1 MRESTDTLG
10 NYGDDQLH
18 QNQGVSWITFPLN
31 TRNPTIIYTISVKQH
46 LIDIMVIINR
56 LAPALLLRRPT
67 CLASWALPPPT
78 CPHDE
83 AQTEGKGFTQEVRP
97 TWPTTLDPVTDLW
110 GSLPAPPTPR

>member
-10 NYGDDQLH
+10 NDGDDQLH
-18 QNQGVSWITFPLN
+18 QNQGVSWITFPFN
-31 TRNPTIIYTISVKQH
+31 TRNPNIINKISVKQH
-46 LIDIMVIINR
+46 LIMVIISTF
-56 LAPALLLRRPT
+56 PSALLLRRPT

-110 GSLPAPPTPR
+110 DSLPAPPTPR

>member
-10 NYGDDQLH
+10 NDGDDQLH

-31 TRNPTIIYTISVKQH
+31 TRNSNIIYTISVKQH
-46 LIDIMVIINR
+46 LITVIITR
-56 LAPALLLRRPT
+56 PPSALLLRRPT

-97 TWPTTLDPVTDLW
+97 TWPTTC
-110 GSLPAPPTPR
+110 PRPSH